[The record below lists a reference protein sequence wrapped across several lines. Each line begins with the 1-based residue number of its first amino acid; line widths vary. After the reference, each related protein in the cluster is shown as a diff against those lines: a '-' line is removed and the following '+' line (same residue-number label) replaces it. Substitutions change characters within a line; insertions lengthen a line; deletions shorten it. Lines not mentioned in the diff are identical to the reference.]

1 MIGSL
6 RDLRGF
12 LKDLILF
19 PKDLIG
25 FLKGLER
32 LREAWRGLRR
42 PGEAWGE
49 LLSKKKNGVV
59 CQKPWFC
66 LSKT

>member
-1 MIGSL
+1 MI
-6 RDLRGF
+6 RIPR
-12 LKDLILF
+12 
-19 PKDLIG
+19 DLIG

-49 LLSKKKNGVV
+49 LLSKKTKKNGG
-59 CQKPWFC
+59 
-66 LSKT
+66 LSKTMALLK